1 MGAFTCL
8 NYHIIFGTRFRA
20 RLIQESFQEDLYKY
34 IGGIVRG
41 LDGSLTEIGGVEDHL
56 HLLASLSPTKA
67 LSEVVRDIK
76 ANSSKWVNDHG
87 RTPGRF
93 EWQKGYSAFT
103 VSYSNAPVVRHYI
116 QSQHEH
122 HRVKTFQE
130 EYIEFLQRHNIEF
143 DPRFL
148 FEGEFHG

>member
-8 NYHIIFGTRFRA
+8 NYHIIFGTKLRA
-20 RLIQESFQEDLYKY
+20 RLIHEPIQARLYEY

-41 LDGSLTEIGGVEDHL
+41 LNGSLIEIGGVEDHV
-56 HLLASLSPTKA
+56 HLLASLSPA
-67 LSEVVRDIK
+67 IAISDVIRDIK
-76 ANSSKWVNDHG
+76 ANASKWVNDNSL
-87 RTPGRF
+87 TPGRF

-103 VSYSNAPVVRHYI
+103 VSYSAISDVRTYI
-116 QSQHEH
+116 QNQREH

-130 EYIEFLQRHNIEF
+130 EYIEFLQRHHIDF

-148 FEGEFHG
+148 FEGEHHG